1 MAVFVINTDI
11 TTDTPT
17 IEVTVSPD
25 KPLPLG
31 RHRFRLIVVDDSGN
45 KSAARRRGGHRRRPV
60 CSDRSAQSAE
70 GR

>member
-25 KPLPLG
+25 S
-31 RHRFRLIVVDDSGN
+31 RCHWAVTA
-45 KSAARRRGGHRRRPV
+45 SA
-60 CSDRSAQSAE
+60 
-70 GR
+70 